1 MGLLN
6 LPKQVFYGSLILHQ
20 RRSIELYL
28 FFSARFIAM
37 GRWEKRCVRKF
48 LAVRFRQAP
57 IEDGLDIALV
67 QINRVKTLGF
77 HNRFLIEKAHHT
89 IPLPRLQRRQ
99 MFAVFPIIQY
109 RSDLCKAGG
118 GDFPSFVKPTEFGS
132 SLLILKRDRVCSLL
146 QAPPFHGIIKNSLFF
161 RNSHILTGAGSPA
174 GAHSMIGLGT
184 IVNTIAIVAGGLG
197 GLVSR
202 RFLKE
207 RYQETV
213 TKAIGFAIMMM
224 ALGSTLSQMLVVR
237 LSADEAGQLS
247 AGLDTQ
253 GTMMMVVSLA
263 GGALL
268 GELLDLE
275 HWFERFGAWLR
286 DKTGSQGDRQFIDA
300 FVSASLTVCVGAMA
314 IIGSIQDGISGSH
327 DTLFAKAVLDM
338 IIILMMTASLG
349 KGCIFSAIPVAVF
362 QGAVTL
368 LAREAAPLFTEA
380 ALSNISLVGNVLIFC
395 VGVNLV
401 WPRTVRIANILP
413 SIVIAAAFAAWA

>member
-1 MGLLN
+1 
-6 LPKQVFYGSLILHQ
+6 
-20 RRSIELYL
+20 
-28 FFSARFIAM
+28 
-37 GRWEKRCVRKF
+37 
-48 LAVRFRQAP
+48 
-57 IEDGLDIALV
+57 
-67 QINRVKTLGF
+67 
-77 HNRFLIEKAHHT
+77 
-89 IPLPRLQRRQ
+89 
-99 MFAVFPIIQY
+99 
-109 RSDLCKAGG
+109 
-118 GDFPSFVKPTEFGS
+118 
-132 SLLILKRDRVCSLL
+132 
-146 QAPPFHGIIKNSLFF
+146 
-161 RNSHILTGAGSPA
+161 
-174 GAHSMIGLGT
+174 MIGLGT

-286 DKTGSQGDRQFIDA
+286 DETGSQGDRQFIDA

-368 LAREAAPLFTEA
+368 LPGRPRLFSQRL
-380 ALSNISLVGNVLIFC
+380 LSATSPWWGMC
-395 VGVNLV
+395 
-401 WPRTVRIANILP
+401 
-413 SIVIAAAFAAWA
+413 

>member
-1 MGLLN
+1 
-6 LPKQVFYGSLILHQ
+6 
-20 RRSIELYL
+20 
-28 FFSARFIAM
+28 
-37 GRWEKRCVRKF
+37 
-48 LAVRFRQAP
+48 
-57 IEDGLDIALV
+57 
-67 QINRVKTLGF
+67 
-77 HNRFLIEKAHHT
+77 
-89 IPLPRLQRRQ
+89 
-99 MFAVFPIIQY
+99 
-109 RSDLCKAGG
+109 
-118 GDFPSFVKPTEFGS
+118 
-132 SLLILKRDRVCSLL
+132 
-146 QAPPFHGIIKNSLFF
+146 
-161 RNSHILTGAGSPA
+161 
-174 GAHSMIGLGT
+174 MIGLGT

-213 TKAIGFAIMMM
+213 TQAIGFAIMMM

-237 LSADEAGQLS
+237 LSADAAGQLS

>member
-1 MGLLN
+1 
-6 LPKQVFYGSLILHQ
+6 
-20 RRSIELYL
+20 
-28 FFSARFIAM
+28 
-37 GRWEKRCVRKF
+37 
-48 LAVRFRQAP
+48 
-57 IEDGLDIALV
+57 
-67 QINRVKTLGF
+67 
-77 HNRFLIEKAHHT
+77 
-89 IPLPRLQRRQ
+89 
-99 MFAVFPIIQY
+99 
-109 RSDLCKAGG
+109 
-118 GDFPSFVKPTEFGS
+118 
-132 SLLILKRDRVCSLL
+132 
-146 QAPPFHGIIKNSLFF
+146 
-161 RNSHILTGAGSPA
+161 
-174 GAHSMIGLGT
+174 MIGLGT

-237 LSADEAGQLS
+237 LS

-327 DTLFAKAVLDM
+327 DTLFAKAVMDM

>member
-1 MGLLN
+1 MIDYSA
-6 LPKQVFYGSLILHQ
+6 LPSKVRG
-20 RRSIELYL
+20 RYL
-28 FFSARFIAM
+28 A
-37 GRWEKRCVRKF
+37 
-48 LAVRFRQAP
+48 
-57 IEDGLDIALV
+57 
-67 QINRVKTLGF
+67 
-77 HNRFLIEKAHHT
+77 
-89 IPLPRLQRRQ
+89 
-99 MFAVFPIIQY
+99 
-109 RSDLCKAGG
+109 
-118 GDFPSFVKPTEFGS
+118 KPTEFGP
-132 SLLILKRDRVCSLL
+132 SLLILKRDRDRSLL

-286 DKTGSQGDRQFIDA
+286 DETGSQGDRQFIDA

>member
-1 MGLLN
+1 
-6 LPKQVFYGSLILHQ
+6 
-20 RRSIELYL
+20 
-28 FFSARFIAM
+28 
-37 GRWEKRCVRKF
+37 
-48 LAVRFRQAP
+48 
-57 IEDGLDIALV
+57 
-67 QINRVKTLGF
+67 
-77 HNRFLIEKAHHT
+77 
-89 IPLPRLQRRQ
+89 
-99 MFAVFPIIQY
+99 
-109 RSDLCKAGG
+109 
-118 GDFPSFVKPTEFGS
+118 
-132 SLLILKRDRVCSLL
+132 
-146 QAPPFHGIIKNSLFF
+146 
-161 RNSHILTGAGSPA
+161 
-174 GAHSMIGLGT
+174 MIGLGT

-237 LSADEAGQLS
+237 LSADAAGQLS

-275 HWFERFGAWLR
+275 HWFERF
-286 DKTGSQGDRQFIDA
+286 GSQGDRQFIDA

-338 IIILMMTASLG
+338 IIIMMMTASLG

-413 SIVIAAAFAAWA
+413 SIVIAAVFAAWA